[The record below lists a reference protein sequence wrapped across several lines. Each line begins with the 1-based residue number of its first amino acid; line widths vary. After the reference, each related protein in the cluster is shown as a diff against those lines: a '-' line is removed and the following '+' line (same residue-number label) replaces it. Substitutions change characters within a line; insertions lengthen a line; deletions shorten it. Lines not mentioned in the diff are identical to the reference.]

1 MTRIA
6 TLATSQNLNSILAD
20 TQARVHDLQTQVATG
35 KRSQTYA
42 GIASDSRRLIDLE
55 QRRKLLERYE
65 QNNTLMKAR
74 IDATATAV
82 SGIAETIR
90 GFRQDL
96 MSVIGGGTVLSASKV
111 DDLQET
117 AFRALQAL
125 EDYLNT
131 NLDGRSL
138 FAGSQVRTR
147 PVDIAAKSLAEF
159 QATWDGSKV
168 IYPPTRAA
176 QVGASGTLSNA
187 ITGDLSITQ
196 SVVPGPFDTITATND
211 DAFASLRPGAT
222 ITISGSSTGNDG
234 TYTVVSSDGDR
245 TITIAGTLTFPS
257 TATSITISNTLNDPG
272 VDAGGNP
279 VKDTGAAITIGNWYR
294 GDTLAQTHRL
304 DDERSLTLDLDGL
317 DPAFEKAIRA
327 LGIIAQGVTGQPG
340 GLDAH
345 QERIDQALFLLNDA
359 IDGSAAGVPPFGS
372 EQKGDLKD
380 IESLIGYQQ
389 VMLSN
394 SRTLHTQLAAAL
406 DDRIGGIENADPQQA
421 IVQLL
426 DATQSLEASY
436 QAIARVRGLNLAQ
449 FL

>member
-1 MTRIA
+1 
-6 TLATSQNLNSILAD
+6 
-20 TQARVHDLQTQVATG
+20 
-35 KRSQTYA
+35 
-42 GIASDSRRLIDLE
+42 
-55 QRRKLLERYE
+55 
-65 QNNTLMKAR
+65 
-74 IDATATAV
+74 
-82 SGIAETIR
+82 
-90 GFRQDL
+90 
-96 MSVIGGGTVLSASKV
+96 MSVISSGAVLSASKV

-117 AFRALQAL
+117 AFRALQTL

-147 PVDIAAKSLAEF
+147 PVDFAAKSLAEF

-176 QVGASGTLSNA
+176 QVGASGTLTHA
-187 ITGDLSITQ
+187 VTGDLSITQ
-196 SVVPGPFDTITATND
+196 SVAAGPFDTIIAAND
-211 DAFASLRPGAT
+211 GAFASLQPGAT

-234 TYTVVSSDGDR
+234 TYTVVSSDGDQ
-245 TITIAGTLTFPS
+245 TIRIAGTMTFPPA
-257 TATSITISNTLNDPG
+257 TTSITVSNTLNDPG

-279 VKDTGAAITIGNWYR
+279 VDDTGASITIGNWYN
-294 GDTLAQTHRL
+294 GDTLSQTHRL
-304 DDERSLTLDLDGL
+304 DDERSFTLDLDGL

-359 IDGSAAGVPPFGS
+359 IDGSATGTAPFGS

-380 IESLIGYQQ
+380 VESLIGFQQ
-389 VMLSN
+389 VMLAD
-394 SRTLHTQLAAAL
+394 SRALHTHLAAAL

-421 IVQLL
+421 IAQLL

-436 QAIARVRGLNLAQ
+436 QAIARVRRLNLAQ

>member
-1 MTRIA
+1 MTRIT
-6 TLATSQNLNSILAD
+6 TLATSQQLNSILAD
-20 TQARVHDLQTQVATG
+20 TQARVQNLQTQVATG

-65 QNNTLMKAR
+65 QTNTLMKAR
-74 IDATATAV
+74 VDATATAV
-82 SGIAETIR
+82 GGIADTIR

-96 MSVIGGGTVLSASKV
+96 LSVTSSGTVLSASKV

-117 AFRALQAL
+117 AFRALQTL

-168 IYPPTRAA
+168 IYPPTRTA
-176 QVGASGTLSNA
+176 QVGASGTLTHA
-187 ITGDLSITQ
+187 VTGDLNITQ
-196 SVVPGPFDTITATND
+196 SVAAGPFDTITADNAG
-211 DAFASLRPGAT
+211 AFASLQAGAT

-245 TITIAGTLTFPS
+245 TIRIAGTLTFPPA
-257 TATSITISNTLNDPG
+257 TTSITVTNSLADPLG
-272 VDAGGNP
+272 AA
-279 VKDTGAAITIGNWYR
+279 DTGASITIGNWYS

-304 DDERSLTLDLDGL
+304 DDERSLTLDLDGI

-327 LGIIAQGVTGQPG
+327 LGILAQGVTGQPG

-359 IDGSAAGVPPFGS
+359 IDGSVAGTAPFGS
-372 EQKGDLKD
+372 EHRGDLKD
-380 IESLIGYQQ
+380 AESLIGYQQ
-389 VMLSN
+389 VMLADSQA
-394 SRTLHTQLAAAL
+394 LHTHLAAAL
-406 DDRIGGIENADPQQA
+406 DDRIAGIENADPQKA
-421 IVQLL
+421 IAQLL

-436 QAIARVRGLNLAQ
+436 QAIARVRSLNLAQ